1 MALAH
6 RWHCSHGART
16 PRLCRRLR
24 EQQGAPHG
32 GMQPDLEEVSSGH
45 VPQPSCARCRRD
57 RLWVLSVDLGK
68 LPEDLWTEESSRDS
82 AVMELKTCPKKT
94 SHTRDR
100 KQGEP
105 LAGAQPPQV
114 CGLLRGEG
122 NGASGVKVP
131 GCRVPAHSTQVQQ
144 GSAKLHH
151 KHGSDGAHNVSSG

>member
-1 MALAH
+1 MAPACK
-6 RWHCSHGART
+6 WHCSHGART

-32 GMQPDLEEVSSGH
+32 GVQPDLEEVSSGH
-45 VPQPSCARCRRD
+45 VPPPSCARCRRD

-68 LPEDLWTEESSRDS
+68 LPEDLWTEKSSRVS
-82 AVMELKTCPKKT
+82 AVMELKTRPKKT
-94 SHTRDR
+94 SHTWDR

-105 LAGAQPPQV
+105 LAGAQPSQA

-122 NGASGVKVP
+122 NGASGVKAP

-144 GSAKLHH
+144 DCTTNS
-151 KHGSDGAHNVSSG
+151 GSDGAHNVLSG